1 MSNWDKIVKEISYQ
15 TKSGS
20 VDFTNPHHR
29 YLLRKELM
37 KLGWADHVIYEFMK
51 KVDKSVDDS
60 RTLNE
65 QEEKIPKISNAT
77 ASKMLID
84 KSNGKLAKM
93 SSPTRVSNVG
103 ELTPQEFVK
112 LIKSTFEGV
121 KDVKVH
127 EPGESNKPGDTS
139 SAYRRYD
146 WKYGDNDIKILLAGR
161 VTGRG
166 SAATKDQELSWLLV
180 LSGLQYGLDSS
191 VKEEFISGLISNSA
205 VYGKVEGMS
214 ESDAHAL
221 ATYLENNDD
230 WYKSHI
236 AQSKKFMSYVGVTN
250 QPRKYVKD
258 DSKLEI
264 NKLAKKLYKDEY
276 GKNLDL
282 DKWNPADVW
291 LDYGN
296 VPKATKLSELNN
308 FCLKSIALGNGY
320 IGVSLKKGSGK
331 VGLVNGWT
339 RKVYKLKKVAIRYG
353 KLFSQG
359 VTFDYSGENLD
370 GLGLHYRI
378 FGASSTET
386 IRGEGTAKGA
396 EAVQGKVKMSV
407 MDDFKSGSTA
417 KIEAVKGA
425 SVQLVQDPNSK
436 NKKDKIYQFTSDGK
450 KRFKKVQAAWRVVG
464 KKSKSISSQ
473 GDYNQAFRS
482 EEKFLEILN
491 AHHKK
496 VKTKENSIK
505 NALSAKFQ
513 SIVLGSIV
521 AGLGTDTEKVM
532 LGLLKYGKS
541 ESDWSAPHY
550 KAQ

>member
-1 MSNWDKIVKEISYQ
+1 MSNWDKTVREISYQ

-20 VDFTNPHHR
+20 VDFTNPNHR

-51 KVDKSVDDS
+51 KVNKSVDDS
-60 RTLNE
+60 RILNE
-65 QEEKIPKISNAT
+65 QEEKIPKISKAT

-84 KSNGKLAKM
+84 NSNGKLAKM
-93 SSPTRVSNVG
+93 SNSARVSNVG
-103 ELTPQEFVK
+103 ELTPKEFVK

-127 EPGESNKPGDTS
+127 EPGEQSSPGDTS

-146 WKYGDNDIKILLAGR
+146 WKYGDNEIKVHLAGR

-180 LSGLQYGLDSS
+180 LSGLQYGLESS
-191 VKEEFISGLISNSA
+191 VKEEFISGLISNPT
-205 VYGKVEGMS
+205 VYGKVDGMS
-214 ESDAHAL
+214 ESDAYKL
-221 ATYLENNDD
+221 AAYLEENDD

-236 AQSKKFMSYVGVTN
+236 SQAEKFMSKVGVTN

-264 NKLAKKLYKDEY
+264 NKLAKKLYQAEY
-276 GKNLDL
+276 GKTLDL

-291 LDYGN
+291 LDYGSVPN
-296 VPKATKLSELNN
+296 VTKLSELNN
-308 FCLKSIALGNGY
+308 FCLKSIAMGNGY

-370 GLGLHYRI
+370 GLGLHYRV
-378 FGASSTET
+378 FQAKPSET

-407 MDDFKSGSTA
+407 IDDFKSGSLS
-417 KIEAVKGA
+417 KIEAVKGV

-450 KRFKKVQAAWRVVG
+450 KRFKKVQTAWKVVG
-464 KKSKSISSQ
+464 KKSKSINSQ

-491 AHHKK
+491 SHHKK
-496 VKTKENSIK
+496 IKTKENSIK
-505 NALSAKFQ
+505 TAISAKFQ

-521 AGLGTDTEKVM
+521 AGLRTDTEEVM

>member
-1 MSNWDKIVKEISYQ
+1 MNDWDKIVREISYQ

-20 VDFTNPHHR
+20 VDFTNPNHR

-51 KVDKSVDDS
+51 KVNKSVDDS
-60 RTLNE
+60 RILNE
-65 QEEKIPKISNAT
+65 QEEKIPKISKAT

-84 KSNGKLAKM
+84 NSNGKLAKM
-93 SSPTRVSNVG
+93 SNSARVSNVG
-103 ELTPQEFVK
+103 ELTPKEFVK

-127 EPGESNKPGDTS
+127 EPGEQSSPGDTS

-146 WKYGDNDIKILLAGR
+146 WKYGDNEIKVHLAGR

-180 LSGLQYGLDSS
+180 LSGLQYGLESS
-191 VKEEFISGLISNSA
+191 VKEEFISGLISNPT
-205 VYGKVEGMS
+205 VYGKVDGMS
-214 ESDAHAL
+214 ESDAYKL
-221 ATYLENNDD
+221 AAYLEENDD

-236 AQSKKFMSYVGVTN
+236 SQAEKFMSKVGVTN

-264 NKLAKKLYKDEY
+264 NKLAKKLYQAEY
-276 GKNLDL
+276 GKTLDL

-291 LDYGN
+291 LDYGSVPN
-296 VPKATKLSELNN
+296 VTKLSELNN
-308 FCLKSIALGNGY
+308 FCLKSIAMGNGY

-370 GLGLHYRI
+370 GLGLHYRV
-378 FGASSTET
+378 FQAKPSET

-407 MDDFKSGSTA
+407 IDDFKSGSLS
-417 KIEAVKGA
+417 KIEAVKGV

-450 KRFKKVQAAWRVVG
+450 KRFKKVQTAWKVVG
-464 KKSKSISSQ
+464 KKSKSINSQ

-491 AHHKK
+491 SHHKK
-496 VKTKENSIK
+496 IKTKENSIK
-505 NALSAKFQ
+505 TAISAKFQ

-521 AGLGTDTEKVM
+521 AGLRTDTEEVM